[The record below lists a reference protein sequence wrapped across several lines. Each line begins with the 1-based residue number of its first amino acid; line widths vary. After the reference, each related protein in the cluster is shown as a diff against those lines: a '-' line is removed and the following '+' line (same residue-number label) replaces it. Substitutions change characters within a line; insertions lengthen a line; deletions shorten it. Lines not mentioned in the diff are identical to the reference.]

1 MAKIKKRKLTDKE
14 QRVAASILTEYVIAH
29 NDKGFNAEFFDSVMK
44 DYELC
49 KDPFTQLPC
58 SPSEYADNS
67 REYDRQTMIQRY
79 GHCDGLD

>member
-1 MAKIKKRKLTDKE
+1 MAKNKKRKLTDKE

-29 NDKGFNAEFFDSVMK
+29 NDKGFNTEFFDSVMN

-58 SPSEYADNS
+58 SPREYADNS
-67 REYDRQTMIQRY
+67 LEYDRQAMIQRY